1 MGTLCRRSRYL
12 PTVGGVVGMLQPG
25 VRAQNAAPSSAV
37 QPQVP
42 GVLNTQRWCFCPIPT
57 AALALALFPIL
68 LSPQTD
74 SLAVCKC
81 LASTQLR
88 LTLPPFGFLI
98 AEKFI
103 RSQTI
108 ASSEMPRENNQAS
121 RSPSVRLPLL
131 NGARWCLSALPG
143 QMIDVH
149 PALQAGVRGPG
160 RPRLACDVQWAT
172 PQSH

>member
-1 MGTLCRRSRYL
+1 MGTLCKRSRYL

-42 GVLNTQRWCFCPIPT
+42 GVLNTQRWRFSPIPT
-57 AALALALFPIL
+57 AALALFPIL

-81 LASTQLR
+81 LASAQLH

-149 PALQAGVRGPG
+149 PALQAEVRGPG
-160 RPRLACDVQWAT
+160 RPRLA
-172 PQSH
+172 